1 MAHLL
6 SDSRRLRGRFGDER
20 GVGVP
25 AALAVAMI
33 TFFLGATWM
42 QLSQHNLQTSSHE
55 RGREQA
61 LHAAEAGV
69 NQAMSRLTIDAAY
82 AGESGT
88 LPDGAGEYE
97 ITVEP
102 VDPSNPDDNRR
113 LIKATAWSPS
123 KDAARAV
130 TREMEAEVDLESTD
144 GFDFSVFAGNGG
156 LTVGNRL
163 ESQGDV
169 YSAAQIDAGN
179 NSEVLGDVKAVGS
192 VTFGRGSVIEG
203 SIYSDGDVFIGNNA
217 VVQGSIYAGGNVTLE
232 NNAVV
237 EGDVQSGG
245 TVSIGDG
252 AVVGGGVAENS
263 PPPPVLVESL
273 PEFTWDPA
281 NYPSAISWTSTSA
294 FRDDWSADVNAGL
307 PYSGHHRINDTA
319 TLDLDLKW
327 KMDGDMT
334 IVADGPV
341 HLEREITNA
350 TSGTVDLVIVS
361 THENG
366 ILVKNGVTIPDS
378 IRVLFFAPNGLVEIN
393 NNKHLAGA
401 FYGQQVTVRNDMDIT
416 YAAPDAPGF
425 SWVAATDVKYRVL
438 VRVLRDVTGFETTS

>member
-6 SDSRRLRGRFGDER
+6 SLRDRVADER

-42 QLSQHNLQTSSHE
+42 QLSQHNLQISSHE

-61 LHAAEAGV
+61 LHAAEAGI
-69 NQAMSRLTIDAAY
+69 NHAMSRLTIDGTY

-88 LPDGAGEYE
+88 LPDRAGEYDV
-97 ITVEP
+97 TVEP
-102 VDPSNPDDNRR
+102 VDPADPDDNRR

-123 KDAARAV
+123 RDATRAV
-130 TREMEAEVDLESTD
+130 KREMEAQVDLESTD

-179 NSEVLGDVKAVGS
+179 NSEVLGDVKALDW
-192 VTFGRGSVIEG
+192 VTFGKGSVIEG
-203 SIYSDGDVFIGNNA
+203 SIYSDGDVVIGNNA
-217 VVQGSIYAGGNVTLE
+217 VVQGSIFAGGSVTLGD
-232 NNAVV
+232 NATV
-237 EGDVQSGG
+237 EGDVQAGG
-245 TVSIGDG
+245 SVSLGMG
-252 AVVGGGVAENS
+252 ASIRGGVAENS
-263 PPPPVLVESL
+263 PPPPVLAESL
-273 PEFTWDPA
+273 PEFTWDSA
-281 NYPSAISWTSTSA
+281 NYSPSPETWSTTSS
-294 FRDDWSADVNAGL
+294 FRNDWSTDALLGVA
-307 PYSGHHRINDTA
+307 YSGHHKINDTA

-327 KMDGDMT
+327 KMDADMT
-334 IVADGPV
+334 IVSDGPV

-350 TSGTVDLVIVS
+350 TSGILDLVIVS
-361 THENG
+361 THADG
-366 ILVKNGVTIPDS
+366 IFVKNGVTIPDS
-378 IRVLFFAPNGLVEIN
+378 IRVLFFAPNGLVQIN

-401 FYGQQVTVRNDMDIT
+401 FYGQQVTVKNDMDVT
-416 YAAPDAPGF
+416 YNPPDAPGF
-425 SWVAATDVKYRVL
+425 SWVAATDVKYRVV
-438 VRVLRDVTGFETTS
+438 VRVLRDVTGTETAG

>member
-6 SDSRRLRGRFGDER
+6 KVTRHLGGRFGDER

-33 TFFLGATWM
+33 TFVLGATWM
-42 QLSQHNLQTSSHE
+42 QLSQHNLQISSHE

-61 LHAAEAGV
+61 LHAAEAGI
-69 NQAMSRLTIDAAY
+69 NQAMSRLTIDGAY
-82 AGESGT
+82 SGESGT
-88 LPDGAGEYE
+88 LPDGAGDYE

-102 VDPSNPDDNRR
+102 VDPSDPDDKQR
-113 LIKATAWSPS
+113 LIQATGWSPS
-123 KDAARAV
+123 RDATRAV
-130 TREMEAEVDLESTD
+130 TREMEAQVDLESTD
-144 GFDFSVFAGNGG
+144 GFDYSVFAGNGG

-179 NSEVLGDVKAVGS
+179 NSEVLGDVKALNW
-192 VTFGRGSVIEG
+192 VTFGKGSVIEG
-203 SIYSDGDVFIGNNA
+203 SIYSDGDVVIGNNA
-217 VVQGSIYAGGNVTLE
+217 VVQGSIFAGGSATLGD
-232 NNAVV
+232 NAVV
-237 EGDVQSGG
+237 EGDVQAGG
-245 TVSIGDG
+245 TVSLGMG
-252 AVVGGGVAENS
+252 ASIRGGVAENS
-263 PPPPVLVESL
+263 PPPPVAAEAL

-307 PYSGHHRINDTA
+307 PYSGHHRINDA
-319 TLDLDLKW
+319 AILDLDLKW

-334 IVADGPV
+334 IVSDGPV

-350 TSGTVDLVIVS
+350 TSGVLDLVIVS
-361 THENG
+361 NHADG
-366 ILVKNGVTIPDS
+366 IFVQNGVTIPDS

-401 FYGQQVTVRNDMDIT
+401 FYGQQVTVKNDMDVT
-416 YAAPDAPGF
+416 YNPPDTPGF
-425 SWVAATDVKYRVL
+425 SWVAATDVKYRVV
-438 VRVLRDVTGFETTS
+438 VRVLRDVTGTAG